1 MTQQDPDH
9 MRASDQDRE
18 RVAEI
23 LRDAAGE
30 GRLDMDE
37 LDDRLEA
44 VYAAKTYAE
53 LEPITHDLPRAGS
66 AGIVRPVPAT
76 SASSDRYGG
85 KPSSTS
91 AVAVMGGFTRRGS
104 WVVPPVFTAVAF
116 MGGGTIDM
124 RDARFAERTVTIHTV
139 AIMGGIEII
148 VPEDAQVDVTG
159 FGFMGAYDHAATGTG
174 GPDGPTIRVNGLA
187 FMGGVEVKRRPP
199 TSAAKLAKI
208 EAKRQQ
214 LESKL
219 DGKLRELRSGQDDD

>member
-1 MTQQDPDH
+1 MTQQDPAH

-30 GRLDMDE
+30 GRLDMGE
-37 LDDRLEA
+37 LDERLEA
-44 VYAAKTYAE
+44 VYSAKTYAE

-66 AGIVRPVPAT
+66 VRTSLPVPAAP
-76 SASSDRYGG
+76 ASPDRYGG
-85 KPSSTS
+85 QPSSTS
-91 AVAVMGGFTRRGS
+91 AVAILGGFSRRGS
-104 WVVPPVFTAVAF
+104 WVVPPAFTAVAF

-139 AIMGGIEII
+139 AIMAGIEII

-159 FGFMGAYDHAATGTG
+159 FGFMGAYEHDAVGEG
-174 GPDGPTIRVNGLA
+174 QPDGPIIRVNGLA
-187 FMGGVEVKRRPP
+187 LMGGVEVKRKPP

-208 EAKRQQ
+208 EAKRQKQ
-214 LESKL
+214 ES
-219 DGKLRELRSGQDDD
+219 RELRSRSDDD

>member
-30 GRLDMDE
+30 GRLDMGE
-37 LDDRLEA
+37 LDERLEA
-44 VYAAKTYAE
+44 VYSAKTYAE
-53 LEPITHDLPRAGS
+53 LEPITHDLPRAAV
-66 AGIVRPVPAT
+66 AGTTTTTTAPTAPAD
-76 SASSDRYGG
+76 AARFGG
-85 KPSSTS
+85 LPSSSS
-91 AVAVMGGFTRRGS
+91 AVAVMSGFERKGN
-104 WVVPPVFTAVAF
+104 WVVPPSFTAVAF

-174 GPDGPTIRVNGLA
+174 GPDGPTIRVDGLA

-199 TSAAKLAKI
+199 TSAAKRAKI
-208 EAKRQQ
+208 EAKRQ
-214 LESKL
+214 KL
-219 DGKLRELRSGQDDD
+219 GSGQDDD